1 MDDPSSAPK
10 PASERTLLERLIHYI
25 SIFVS
30 YKWLTITITLA
41 AAAISVSFSIMS
53 KALPPERSPL
63 PNLYTAASVILLER
77 EEGVSLE
84 AILASLGLVVPG
96 TIGPGSAGFDIRQ
109 LAIRVVKSRE
119 FLDTLLDDFGFFTK
133 YNLSREHK
141 TSARQ
146 MLLSASR
153 FDFDRMT
160 RTLTISY
167 TSTEPVFARDM
178 VARMVE
184 LLNEWFLTRGGTS
197 KQKQKTFL
205 EQKLKEVSA
214 DVSRLEDQVKKFQET
229 YGVLRVEDLAAS
241 QSQILENLRSQYR
254 LKEIEIQNYMK
265 FVKIEDPNLVMMK
278 SERDNLLEQI
288 KKVESGFTDPSGTIS
303 PSKQDL
309 PDLAQKFESIN
320 SALRIQKN
328 IFEALSQQYELAKL
342 SVENE
347 PVFQVLE
354 AAEVPDVKSG
364 PSRGKICV
372 VSILL
377 ALVGSAVL
385 SLSLN
390 ALKSRTKE
398 PGTLR
403 RLAGKIK

>member
-10 PASERTLLERLIHYI
+10 AAVERTLLEGLIHYI
-25 SIFVS
+25 SVLVS
-30 YKWLTITITLA
+30 YKWLIVTITLTA
-41 AAAISVSFSIMS
+41 AVLSVAFSIVS
-53 KALPPERSPL
+53 RELPAGKSPL
-63 PNLYTAASVILLER
+63 PNLYTAISVILLQR

-84 AILASLGLVVPG
+84 ATLASLGLIVPG
-96 TIGPGSAGFDIRQ
+96 TTGTGSAGFDIGQ
-109 LAIRVVKSRE
+109 LAIRVMNSRE
-119 FLDTLLDDFGFFTK
+119 YVDTLLEDFSFYSK
-133 YNLSREHK
+133 YSLSREHK
-141 TSARQ
+141 TNARQ
-146 MLLSASR
+146 MLLSPTHFAY
-153 FDFDRMT
+153 DRTT
-160 RTLTISY
+160 RTLSISY
-167 TSTEPVFARDM
+167 TSTDPVFARDM
-178 VARMVE
+178 VKRMVE

-197 KQKQKTFL
+197 KQKQKAFL

-214 DVSRLEDQVKKFQET
+214 DISRLEDQVKKFQET
-229 YGVLRVEDLAAS
+229 YGVMRVEDLAAS
-241 QSQILENLRSQYR
+241 QSQILENLRSQAR

-265 FVKIEDPNLVMMK
+265 FVKIEDPTLIMMK

-288 KKVESGFTDPSGTIS
+288 KKIESGFTNPSGTIV
-303 PSKQDL
+303 PSKQEL
-309 PDLAQKFESIN
+309 PDLAQKFDTLT

-342 SVENE
+342 SVESE

-372 VSILL
+372 VATLL

-385 SLSLN
+385 SLALN
-390 ALKSRTKE
+390 ALKSRSKE

-403 RLAGKIK
+403 RLAGKIR